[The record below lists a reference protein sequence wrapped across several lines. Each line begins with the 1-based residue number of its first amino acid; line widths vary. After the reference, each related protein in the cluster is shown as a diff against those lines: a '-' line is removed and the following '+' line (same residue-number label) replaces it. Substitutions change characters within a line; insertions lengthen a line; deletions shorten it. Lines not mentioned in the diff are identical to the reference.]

1 MSIDML
7 RTILAK
13 RGNGRSYIRADEI
26 VDYICNQTGLERDI
40 VLAELSTLK
49 ASGEIVCADWHRGE
63 PLGQLH
69 LKLKQSMPPS
79 VQRWRKVLEAEGLS
93 SSCVDALDP
102 MASSLEEWNVSDLH
116 RLCVGLVSLRADMPT
131 LGNESRYRVS
141 ARYLLGSSKL
151 LDALPTASLRA
162 FGIEPSRLSGP
173 PGYVVTAGPS
183 NPKCVVLVE
192 NPQAFEVALEA
203 EQAKEIAWVA
213 TFGYGL
219 SHSGNDFGR
228 QLAAFVEDQR
238 RMVSLVRKGTPPD
251 ICQLLLHPTIYFWGD
266 MDREGFKI
274 YWRLKA
280 RIKQL
285 QLSALY
291 TPMIDMV
298 RQDQAHPYVR
308 LVSKEAQECWV
319 CEDPSVAFMLKVCE
333 EKAVDQE
340 ALSIEKVRQYAC
352 HSFELS

>member
-1 MSIDML
+1 MSIDVL

-13 RGNGRSYIRADEI
+13 RGSGRSYIRADEI

-40 VLAELSTLK
+40 VLAELATLK
-49 ASGEIVCADWHRGE
+49 ALGEIACADWHRGE
-63 PLGQLH
+63 PIGQLH
-69 LKLKQSMPPS
+69 LKLRQSIPPS
-79 VQRWRKVLEAEGLS
+79 EQRWRNVLEAEGLS
-93 SSCVDALDP
+93 PSSVEALMP
-102 MASSLEEWNVSDLH
+102 MASSLDEWGENDLR
-116 RLCVGLVSLRADMPT
+116 RLCIDLVALRADLPA
-131 LGNESRYRVS
+131 LGNESRYCVS

-151 LDALPTASLRA
+151 LDALPTAPLRA
-162 FGIEPSRLSGP
+162 FGIEPSQFSGS

-192 NPQAFEVALEA
+192 NPQAFEAALEA

-219 SHSGNDFGR
+219 SRSGDDFGR

-291 TPMIDMV
+291 APMIEMV

-308 LVSKEAQECWV
+308 LVAKESQELWE
-319 CEDPSVAFMLKVCE
+319 CEDPSVAFMLKACE

-340 ALSIEKVRQYAC
+340 ALSTEIIRQYAC